1 MPPQN
6 AAQRPHARPRTP
18 GNVIPP
24 GGHFI
29 EERED
34 LLALSVGLL
43 LVLGKTGL
51 EEAADLRHQKC
62 DLDLHRGE
70 SGGSELETQ
79 RLVSKGDRGCG
90 IQSWRLLGLVR
101 GGVT

>member
-18 GNVIPP
+18 GNVIP
-24 GGHFI
+24 GGYFI

-34 LLALSVGLL
+34 FLALRLGLL

-70 SGGSELETQ
+70 RGGSELETQ
-79 RLVSKGDRGCG
+79 RLVSEGDRGCG

-101 GGVT
+101 GV